1 MLGRIGAGTDMTED
15 LVVAAAAGATTT
27 ACYGVTA
34 GRGPAMLPTPFE
46 GGTE

>member
-1 MLGRIGAGTDMTED
+1 MTED
-15 LVVAAAAGATTT
+15 LAIAAAAGAPAT

-34 GRGPAMLPTPFE
+34 GLGAAMLPTPFE

>member
-1 MLGRIGAGTDMTED
+1 MTED
-15 LVVAAAAGATTT
+15 RAIAAAAGAPAT

-34 GRGPAMLPTPFE
+34 GRGGAILPTPFE